1 MNIKGND
8 ENKNS
13 LSIREDDIFKKAIMR
28 GFHCVGE
35 IFIFTGKLENRP
47 ERSLLCN
54 GGSLSIPTSEEDPY
68 WELYQVIGTI
78 YNENN
83 TPSDQFC
90 VPNLFEDNGRFIR
103 AALSNDELGKTQI
116 DEIRNIISFIRLNGN
131 RHNIQYYGGGIRG
144 SNTPMDWA
152 AIGEDF
158 IAADNLKECVS
169 HIEFNANSNHNSSLT
184 SSYTYNPMAGHANGR
199 DIHPANIKMYYLIAY

>member
-13 LSIREDDIFKKAIMR
+13 LSIREDDIFKKAIAR

-35 IFIFTGKLENRP
+35 VFIFTGKLENRP

-54 GGSLSIPTSEEDPY
+54 GSSITIPSSEEDPY

-78 YNENN
+78 YNEEN
-83 TPSDQFC
+83 TPSGQFC

-103 AALSNDELGKTQI
+103 ASLSDDELGKTQI

-131 RHNIQYYGGGIRG
+131 RHNNHYSKQGALKGLQYTVKELLGEENPSPNWRVSSENHLILEEDVSLGIGFDASLSNSIYGASQHVTPLNIAIKLWIRE
-144 SNTPMDWA
+144 S
-152 AIGEDF
+152 
-158 IAADNLKECVS
+158 
-169 HIEFNANSNHNSSLT
+169 
-184 SSYTYNPMAGHANGR
+184 
-199 DIHPANIKMYYLIAY
+199 

>member
-13 LSIREDDIFKKAIMR
+13 LSIREDDIFKKAIAR

-35 IFIFTGKLENRP
+35 VFIFTGKLENRP

-54 GGSLSIPTSEEDPY
+54 GSSITIPSSEEDPY

-78 YNENN
+78 YNEEN
-83 TPSDQFC
+83 TPSSQFC

-103 AALSNDELGKTQI
+103 ASLSDDELGKTQI

-131 RHNIQYYGGGIRG
+131 RHNIQYYGGGIKG
-144 SNTPMDWA
+144 SNIPIDWA
-152 AIGEDF
+152 AIGDDF
-158 IAADNLKECVS
+158 IESDNLKECVS
-169 HIEFNANSNHNSSLT
+169 HLEFNANSNHISSLT
-184 SSYTYNPMAGHANGR
+184 SPYTYNPMAGHANGR
-199 DIHPANIKMYYLIAY
+199 DIHPANIKMHYLIAY